1 MNLSLLTPPFESL
14 CSVASTDTDTFIG
27 TRSREPDEGKAS
39 EAGPDSGG
47 PGEDMAL
54 ATAPS
59 FVTLSFCSATG
70 GSESS
75 AHAVHS
81 SGLSDSN
88 VIVRIGISSSEVGNV
103 ILSIGVLAPDSRD
116 TGESKDVAL
125 PTAPSSL
132 DGAGGNSEVDIYAFL
147 PY

>member
-14 CSVASTDTDTFIG
+14 CSVASKDTDTFKG

-39 EAGPDSGG
+39 ETGPDSRG

-70 GSESS
+70 GLESS
-75 AHAVHS
+75 ARAVHS

-103 ILSIGVLAPDSRD
+103 IVSLGVFNSSRF
-116 TGESKDVAL
+116 KR
-125 PTAPSSL
+125 
-132 DGAGGNSEVDIYAFL
+132 YW
-147 PY
+147 

>member
-1 MNLSLLTPPFESL
+1 MFLWLAFDVEHDVIYFLTPPFESL
-14 CSVASTDTDTFIG
+14 CSVASTDTDTFTG

-39 EAGPDSGG
+39 ETGPDSGG

-75 AHAVHS
+75 H
-81 SGLSDSN
+81 
-88 VIVRIGISSSEVGNV
+88 VRC
-103 ILSIGVLAPDSRD
+103 
-116 TGESKDVAL
+116 
-125 PTAPSSL
+125 TAQDCP
-132 DGAGGNSEVDIYAFL
+132 IRM
-147 PY
+147 